1 MTLADEESQGGTE
14 EHEPGHRQEEGTNE
28 RHGGNWGGAPD
39 CLSFGRG
46 EELPTEG
53 PGHTASSLFLGTVGT
68 QRGPPRPGRTLT
80 FSSKVKATRDGY
92 SLSAMTTPARLS
104 LRT

>member
-1 MTLADEESQGGTE
+1 MAPRSTSQATGRKRARTSATE
-14 EHEPGHRQEEGTNE
+14 ETGEGHRTVSVSGGE
-28 RHGGNWGGAPD
+28 RSCQQRDPGA
-39 CLSFGRG
+39 
-46 EELPTEG
+46 
-53 PGHTASSLFLGTVGT
+53 ASSLFLGTVGT
-68 QRGPPRPGRTLT
+68 RQGPARPGRTLT